1 MQPLFAPRVFHWQM
15 CFALIPAMGAR
26 EAAVSALFD
35 GLRHC
40 PLPVSLR
47 CMDILEMPYEN
58 LSFRKTANV
67 HDQRSFSAQH
77 PTFCPYPFQ

>member
-40 PLPVSLR
+40 P
-47 CMDILEMPYEN
+47 C
-58 LSFRKTANV
+58 TG
-67 HDQRSFSAQH
+67 
-77 PTFCPYPFQ
+77 